1 MDIEGIIVNKVA
13 FSNGIGSQSGEP
25 WKKASYILNINGGSI
40 VFDVMDG
47 RDGRIAKVD
56 ALIGKKCVMHMNM
69 NAQMYKGRYYNSITS
84 WGGHEIKTEAQAS
97 ETGET
102 VAAAIPEAPAPDVD
116 NLAY

>member
-13 FSNGIGSQSGEP
+13 EISGIGSQSGEP

-47 RDGRIAKVD
+47 RDGRIARVD

-69 NAQMYKGRYYNSITS
+69 NAQMYNGRYYNSITS
-84 WGGHEIKTEAQAS
+84 WGGHEIKQDAQAS
-97 ETGET
+97 ETDAT
-102 VAAAIPEAPAPDVD
+102 VAPAIPEAPAPDID
-116 NLAY
+116 NLPY

>member
-13 FSNGIGSQSGEP
+13 ESSGIGANSGEP

-56 ALIGKKCVMHMNM
+56 ALIGKNCCMHMNM

-84 WGGHEIKTEAQAS
+84 WGGHEIRQKRKPVKRLQRLHPLSLKLPLQTL
-97 ETGET
+97 T
-102 VAAAIPEAPAPDVD
+102 I
-116 NLAY
+116 

>member
-1 MDIEGIIVNKVA
+1 MDIEGIIVKVA
-13 FSNGIGSQSGEP
+13 ESCGIDSQSGEP

-56 ALIGKKCVMHMNM
+56 ALIGKNCCMHLNI

-97 ETGET
+97 ETAAT
-102 VAAAIPEAPAPDVD
+102 VAPAIPEAPAPDID
-116 NLAY
+116 NLSY